1 MPLPRKM
8 KRKMINNEHKFQ
20 IVSQFKPTGDQPEA
34 IKRLVQ
40 GINENKKFQVLLG
53 ATGTGKTF
61 TMANIIEQVQRPT
74 LVLVHNKT
82 LAGQLYSEFQELFPN
97 NRVEYFVSNF
107 DFYQPEAYIPKSDT
121 YIDKNA
127 VMNDEIEML
136 RTSAINSILERR
148 DTIIVASVAS
158 IYGLTDPDE
167 YRNLVF
173 NIRVGEEIDRNLL
186 FKRLVDAQYKR
197 NNLDAAPGSF
207 RVRGD
212 IIEIV
217 PANMDNNNVIRI
229 DTFGDEIEKISQ
241 IDLLTGEVKHTFHT
255 YPIFPAYDHASTR
268 ERIRKAC
275 ETIKEELKERLK
287 FFNEE
292 GKLLEA
298 ERLELRT
305 NQDIENMQ
313 EFGMCPGIENYS
325 RHIDGRAPG
334 TRPWCLIDYFPKDF
348 LLFVDESHVTF
359 PQLRGMYNGDRS
371 RKETLVEYG
380 FRLPSALDNRPLNFD
395 EFEKIMPQ
403 TICTSATPGDYEL
416 NKTDGPIVEQIIRP
430 TELLDPRIEVRP
442 TFGQIDDLLQ
452 EIKTRNSRGE
462 RTLIVT
468 LTIRMAED
476 LTTFL
481 KERGIK
487 VVYLHHET
495 KTLERSEIIYQLRKG
510 KYDVLVG
517 INLLREGLDIPEV
530 SLICVLDAD
539 KEGFLR
545 SGRSLIQIC
554 GRAARNQNGMVIMYA
569 DTITDSMR
577 VAIDETK
584 RRRTIQNEYN
594 QVNGIIPR
602 TIIKE
607 IRPPIR
613 NSDDEIS
620 DMIKA
625 TKKASRSEIQKR
637 IKELE
642 KQMKQAA
649 KEFDF
654 ERAAELRD
662 IIFEMKAEL

>member
-1 MPLPRKM
+1 M
-8 KRKMINNEHKFQ
+8 NDEHKFE
-20 IVSQFKPTGDQPEA
+20 IVSPFKPTGDQPTA
-34 IKRLVQ
+34 IADLVK
-40 GINENKKFQVLLG
+40 GINDGKKFQVLLG

-61 TMANIIEQVQRPT
+61 TMANIIQSVQRPT

-82 LAGQLYSEFQELFPN
+82 LAGQLYSEFQELFPH

-127 VMNDEIEML
+127 VMNEEIEML
-136 RTSAINSILERR
+136 RTSAINSVLERR
-148 DTIIVASVAS
+148 DTIVVASVAS

-173 NIRVGEEIDRNLL
+173 NIRVGETIDRTTL
-186 FKRLVDAQYKR
+186 FKKLVDAQYKR

-212 IIEIV
+212 IIEII
-217 PANMDNNNVIRI
+217 PANMDSNNVIRI

-241 IDLLTGEVKHTFHT
+241 IDLLSGEVKHTYHM

-268 ERIRKAC
+268 DRIKEAC
-275 ETIKEELKERLK
+275 TTIKEELKERLAYFK
-287 FFNEE
+287 SE

-305 NQDIENMQ
+305 NQDMENML

-325 RHIDGRAPG
+325 RHIDKRKPG
-334 TRPWCLIDYFPKDF
+334 SRPWCLIDYFPEDF

-380 FRLPSALDNRPLNFD
+380 FRLPSALDNRPLNFE
-395 EFEKIMPQ
+395 EFQKLMPQ
-403 TICTSATPGDYEL
+403 TICTSATPGDFEL
-416 NKTDGPIVEQIIRP
+416 NTTDGPIVEQIIRP
-430 TELLDPRIEVRP
+430 TGLLDPKIEVRP
-442 TFGQIDDLLQ
+442 TLGQVDDLLQ
-452 EIKTRNSRGE
+452 EIKKRNERNE

-476 LTTFL
+476 LTTYL

-530 SLICVLDAD
+530 SLICILDAD

-545 SGRSLIQIC
+545 SGRSLVQVC

-569 DTITDSMR
+569 DNMTDSMKY
-577 VAIDETK
+577 AIDETY
-584 RRRTIQNEYN
+584 RRRSIQEKYN
-594 QVNGIIPR
+594 LENGIIPR
-602 TIIKE
+602 TIVKD
-607 IRPPIR
+607 IRPPIK

-620 DMIKA
+620 DLIKA
-625 TKKASRSEIQKR
+625 SKKATRSELQKR
-637 IKELE
+637 IKDLE

-649 KEFDF
+649 HDFDF

>member
-1 MPLPRKM
+1 MENR
-8 KRKMINNEHKFQ
+8 EFQ
-20 IVSQFKPTGDQPEA
+20 LVSNFKPTGDQPTA
-34 IKRLVQ
+34 IKQLTDGVLS
-40 GINENKKFQVLLG
+40 GKKFQVLLG

-61 TMANIIEQVQRPT
+61 TVANIIQNVQKPT

-82 LAGQLYSEFQELFPN
+82 LAGQLYSEFQELFPH

-127 VMNDEIEML
+127 VMNEEIEML
-136 RTSAINSILERR
+136 RTSAINSIIERR

-167 YRNLVF
+167 YRRLVF
-173 NIRVGEEIDRNLL
+173 EIRTGEEINRNGF
-186 FKRLVDAQYKR
+186 FKALVDAQYKR
-197 NNLDAAPGSF
+197 NNLDCAPGTF

-217 PANMDNNNVIRI
+217 PANFEENHVLRI
-229 DTFGDEIEKISQ
+229 DTFGDEIEKIMQ
-241 IDLLTGEVKHTFHT
+241 VNLLTGEVVHTFKN

-268 ERIRKAC
+268 ERIKEAC
-275 ETIKEELKERLK
+275 ATIGQELEERLAYFK
-287 FFNEE
+287 SE

-298 ERLELRT
+298 ERLEMRT
-305 NQDIENMQ
+305 KQDMENMM

-325 RHIDGRAPG
+325 RHIDKRKPG
-334 TRPWCLIDYFPKDF
+334 SRPFCLLDYFPDDF
-348 LLFVDESHVTF
+348 LLMVDESHVTF
-359 PQLRGMYNGDRS
+359 PQLRGMYLGDRA

-395 EFEKIMPQ
+395 EFEKLMPQ
-403 TICTSATPGDYEL
+403 VICTSATPGDYEL
-416 NKTDGPIVEQIIRP
+416 NKKDGPVVEQIIRP
-430 TELLDPRIEVRP
+430 TGLLDPRIEVRP
-442 TFGQIDDLLQ
+442 TQGQIDDLLF
-452 EIKTRNSRGE
+452 EIKKRIERNE
-462 RTLIVT
+462 RTMIVT

-476 LTTFL
+476 LTNYL

-495 KTLERSEIIYQLRKG
+495 KTLERTEVIYQLRKG
-510 KYDVLVG
+510 KYDVLIG

-530 SLICVLDAD
+530 SLICILDAD

-545 SGRSLIQIC
+545 STRSLIQVT

-569 DTITDSMR
+569 DNRTDSMNNC
-577 VAIDETK
+577 INETN
-584 RRRTIQNEYN
+584 RRRAIQEAYN
-594 QVNGIIPR
+594 DENGIVPR
-602 TIIKE
+602 TIIK
-607 IRPPIR
+607 PIR
-613 NSDDEIS
+613 APIHVTDNDIDETQN
-620 DMIKA
+620 MLKH
-625 TKKASRSEIQKR
+625 ASRSEIQNKV
-637 IKELE
+637 KELE

-662 IIFEMKAEL
+662 IILELKTSL

>member
-1 MPLPRKM
+1 MEDLHR
-8 KRKMINNEHKFQ
+8 FQ
-20 IVSQFKPTGDQPEA
+20 IVSSLKPTGDQPSA
-34 IKRLVQ
+34 IKKLCD
-40 GINENKKFQVLLG
+40 GIDKGNRFQVLLG

-61 TMANIIEQVQRPT
+61 TMANIIEKVQKPT

-82 LAGQLYSEFQELFPN
+82 LAGQLYGEFKELFPN

-136 RTSAINSILERR
+136 RTSAINSVLERN
-148 DTIIVASVAS
+148 DTIVVASVAS

-173 NIRVGEEIDRNLL
+173 NIRVGETIDRNK
-186 FKRLVDAQYKR
+186 FFTRLVDAQYKR
-197 NNLDAAPGSF
+197 NNLDSLPGTF

-217 PANMDNNNVIRI
+217 PANMESHSVIRI
-229 DTFGDEIEKISQ
+229 DTFGDEVEKIYKV
-241 IDLLTGEVKHTFHT
+241 DLMTGEVLHTYHT

-268 ERIRKAC
+268 QRIKEAC
-275 ETIKEELKERLK
+275 ETIKIELEERLQ
-287 FFNEE
+287 FFKKE

-298 ERLELRT
+298 ERLEMRT
-305 NQDIENMQ
+305 NQDMESMQ

-325 RHIDGRAPG
+325 RHIDKRKPG
-334 TRPWCLIDYFPKDF
+334 ERPFCLLDYFDKDF

-380 FRLPSALDNRPLNFD
+380 FRLPSALDNRPLNFE
-395 EFEKIMPQ
+395 EFEKLMP
-403 TICTSATPGDYEL
+403 TVVCTSATPGDYEL
-416 NKTDGPIVEQIIRP
+416 DKADGPIVEQIIRP
-430 TELLDPRIEVRP
+430 TGLLDPQISVRP
-442 TFGQIDDLLQ
+442 TMGQIDDILY
-452 EIKTRNSRGE
+452 EIKSRTAINE
-462 RTLIVT
+462 RVMIVT
-468 LTIRMAED
+468 LTIKMAED
-476 LTTFL
+476 LTAFL
-481 KERGIK
+481 KEKGIK

-510 KYDVLVG
+510 KYDVLIG

-530 SLICVLDAD
+530 SLITILDAD

-545 SGRSLIQIC
+545 STRSLIQVI
-554 GRAARNQNGMVIMYA
+554 GRAARNQNGKVIMYA
-569 DTITDSMR
+569 DNMTDSMQN
-577 VAIDETK
+577 AINETN
-584 RRRTIQNEYN
+584 RRRQIQDQYN
-594 QVNGIIPR
+594 QENGIVPK

-607 IRPPIR
+607 IRPPIH
-613 NSDDEIS
+613 NSDDEIQ
-620 DMIKA
+620 DMMKIMKHGSRNEINVKIKD
-625 TKKASRSEIQKR
+625 
-637 IKELE
+637 LE
-642 KQMKQAA
+642 KEMKQAA

-654 ERAAELRD
+654 ERAAEIRD
-662 IIFEMKAEL
+662 IILEMKSNLD

>member
-1 MPLPRKM
+1 M
-8 KRKMINNEHKFQ
+8 NDEHKFE
-20 IVSQFKPTGDQPEA
+20 IVSPFKPTGDQPTA
-34 IKRLVQ
+34 IADLVK
-40 GINENKKFQVLLG
+40 GINDGKKFQVLLG

-61 TMANIIEQVQRPT
+61 TMANIIQSVQRPT

-82 LAGQLYSEFQELFPN
+82 LAGQLYSEFQELFPH

-127 VMNDEIEML
+127 VMNEEIEML
-136 RTSAINSILERR
+136 RTSAINSVLERR
-148 DTIIVASVAS
+148 DTIVVASVAS

-173 NIRVGEEIDRNLL
+173 NIRVGESIDRTTL
-186 FKRLVDAQYKR
+186 FKKLVDAQYKR

-212 IIEIV
+212 IIEII
-217 PANMDNNNVIRI
+217 PANMENNNVIRI

-241 IDLLTGEVKHTFHT
+241 IDLLSGEVKHTYHM

-268 ERIRKAC
+268 ERIREAC
-275 ETIKEELKERLK
+275 ATIKEELKERLEYFK
-287 FFNEE
+287 SE

-305 NQDIENMQ
+305 NQDMENML

-325 RHIDGRAPG
+325 RHIDKRKPG
-334 TRPWCLIDYFPKDF
+334 SRPWCLIDYFPEDF

-380 FRLPSALDNRPLNFD
+380 FRLPSALDNRPLNFE
-395 EFEKIMPQ
+395 EFQKLMPQ

-416 NKTDGPIVEQIIRP
+416 STTDGPIVEQIIRP
-430 TELLDPRIEVRP
+430 TGLLDPKIEVRP
-442 TFGQIDDLLQ
+442 TLGQVDDLLQ
-452 EIKTRNSRGE
+452 EIKKRNERNE

-476 LTTFL
+476 LTTYL

-530 SLICVLDAD
+530 SLICILDAD

-545 SGRSLIQIC
+545 SGRSLVQVC

-569 DTITDSMR
+569 DNMTDSMKY
-577 VAIDETK
+577 AIDETY
-584 RRRTIQNEYN
+584 RRRSIQEKYN
-594 QVNGIIPR
+594 FENGIIPR
-602 TIIKE
+602 TIVKD
-607 IRPPIR
+607 IRPPIK

-620 DMIKA
+620 DIIKA
-625 TKKASRSEIQKR
+625 SKKATRSELQKR
-637 IKELE
+637 IKDLE

-649 KEFDF
+649 HDFDF

-662 IIFEMKAEL
+662 IIFELKAEL

>member
-1 MPLPRKM
+1 MDDHRF
-8 KRKMINNEHKFQ
+8 E
-20 IVSQFKPTGDQPEA
+20 IVSKYKPTGDQPQA
-34 IKRLVQ
+34 IEKLVNGVNEGKR
-40 GINENKKFQVLLG
+40 FQVLLG

-61 TMANIIEQVQRPT
+61 TMANIIEKVQKPT

-82 LAGQLYSEFQELFPN
+82 LAGQLYSEFQELFPH

-173 NIRVGEEIDRNLL
+173 NIRVGEEINRQNF
-186 FKRLVDAQYKR
+186 FKSLVDAQYKR
-197 NNLDAAPGSF
+197 NNLDAAPGTF

-212 IIEIV
+212 IIEII
-217 PANMDNNNVIRI
+217 PANMDNNHVIRV
-229 DTFGDEIEKISQ
+229 DTFGDEIEKISE
-241 IDLLTGEVKHTFHT
+241 IDLLSGEVKHTYHT

-268 ERIRKAC
+268 QRIKEAC
-275 ETIKEELKERLK
+275 ETIKKELKERLQYFK
-287 FFNEE
+287 DNE
-292 GKLLEA
+292 KPLEA
-298 ERLELRT
+298 ERLEMRT
-305 NQDIENMQ
+305 NQDMESML

-325 RHIDGRAPG
+325 RHIDKRKPG
-334 TRPWCLIDYFPKDF
+334 ERPWCLIDYFPKDF

-359 PQLRGMYNGDRS
+359 PQLRGMYLGDRS

-380 FRLPSALDNRPLNFD
+380 FRLPSALDNRPLNFT
-395 EFEKIMPQ
+395 EFESIMPQ

-416 NKTDGPIVEQIIRP
+416 NKTDAPIVEQIIRP
-430 TELLDPRIEVRP
+430 TGLLDPKVEIRP
-442 TFGQIDDLLQ
+442 TMGQIDDLLH
-452 EIKTRNSRGE
+452 EIRLRNERNE
-462 RTLIVT
+462 RTMIVT

-476 LTTFL
+476 LTTYL
-481 KERGIK
+481 KEHGIK

-495 KTLERSEIIYQLRKG
+495 KTLERSEVIYQLRKG

-530 SLICVLDAD
+530 SLICILDAD

-545 SGRSLIQIC
+545 STRSLIQVI
-554 GRAARNQNGMVIMYA
+554 GRAARNQNGLVIMYA
-569 DTITDSMR
+569 DNVTESMHNAIT
-577 VAIDETK
+577 ETQ
-584 RRRTIQNEYN
+584 RRRQIQNTYN
-594 QVNGIIPR
+594 MENGIVPR

-607 IRPPIR
+607 IRPPIH
-613 NSDDEIS
+613 NSDDSYDEI
-620 DMIKA
+620 IKLSH
-625 TKKASRSEIQKR
+625 KGSRQEIQNK

-642 KQMKQAA
+642 KEMKQAA
-649 KEFDF
+649 KVFEF
-654 ERAAELRD
+654 ERAAEIRD
-662 IIFEMKAEL
+662 IILELKAEL